1 MPSES
6 RTLLLMRHAH
16 AEPSVNG
23 DRARRLTDD
32 GEAEARRIGGL
43 LTGVHEVDGAVASA
57 AVRAMQTA
65 GAVLTAA
72 GSTIAAEASEA
83 IYKATADDLL
93 AGVHGI
99 DPSSSCALLVAHQPV
114 IQEFALDIADE
125 DSDPGYV
132 AEISAHFK
140 PATLAVFRFD
150 GLWPELEYGEAELI
164 DVLTA

>member
-23 DRARRLTDD
+23 DRARRLTAD
-32 GEAEARRIGGL
+32 GEVEARRIGGL
-43 LTGVHEVDGAVASA
+43 LSGTHDVDSAVASA
-57 AVRAMQTA
+57 AVRAVQTA
-65 GAVLTAA
+65 RAVLTAS
-72 GSTIAAEASEA
+72 GSAAEVHESEP

-99 DPSSSCALLVAHQPV
+99 DPASSCALLVAHQPV

-132 AEISAHFK
+132 AGISAHFK
-140 PATLAVFRFD
+140 PATLAVFKFD